1 MPKQL
6 CQIQINASAGGL
18 PARQYYQ
25 CGLNGRYRAHLIGI
39 VWMDRSTSAGDNKL
53 ISIQSDCF
61 RMPYGSQSQ
70 SVSFCNRSEHNMG
83 NPQGEFPIDIEVM
96 GNSIDL
102 TITSSTNYTGVSTNT
117 FMFGVLTFTVEPI
130 HD

>member
-1 MPKQL
+1 MVKQL
-6 CQIQINASAGGL
+6 CQIQINASSGL
-18 PARQYYQ
+18 LPDRQYYQ

-39 VWMDRSTSAGDNKL
+39 VWADKAGSSADNKL
-53 ISIQSDCF
+53 ITVQSDCF

-70 SVSFCNRSEHNMG
+70 SVSFCNRAEHNFG

-96 GNSIDL
+96 GNNIDL
-102 TITSSTNYTGVSTNT
+102 TITSSVAYTGIGSAT
-117 FMFGVLTFTVEPI
+117 FSFGVLTFTVEPI